1 MTYFIGG
8 ERDEKAVIELA
19 NSLGGIRII
28 EPEEL
33 TIQ

>member
-1 MTYFIGG
+1 MTYFIG

-19 NSLGGIRII
+19 SSLGIRII

-33 TIQ
+33 TRQ